1 MLKRA
6 FLVSTLVALAA
17 SGSTAVSLAAGRHG
31 GGFGFGAA
39 PEAIIPAS
47 ADLYVGLNLEGAQGA
62 ALSQLWAAY
71 QTHPGTAAALAHLQT
86 ALGRTSLLPAS
97 RLLSSFGARVGIAI
111 WTPGA
116 TGPAAQPGA
125 TGPAAQ
131 LRAGPTARLRAGPAA
146 QPRVALVAPL
156 RVSTFLSGTGPLAG
170 LASFSPIASYL
181 GTTVYRVT
189 FRDGGTAYGE
199 IVAGD
204 GVLTTDLDTAERV
217 VDAAT
222 FHLPALA
229 TSAGFVTAT
238 AQLPQPRALTFYVTP
253 HFFRRVAARGANG
266 ALPGQAPM
274 VPGALQQPYA
284 GAVVAAPDGLSI
296 VSSVQHV
303 SPGLLHLSPNAGAS
317 VVGSNALLYASV
329 DDLAAMLASPGVLPA
344 NALTRLQVQSGIA
357 VQRDILPL
365 IRHEVVVDVN
375 DEVSDVL
382 LVAREASAGSSQTV
396 PALPGSIELATWVDE
411 PGAAEQSVA
420 RLVAA
425 ISRLVR
431 QQGLGAS
438 AGPPV
443 IKMTLPDG
451 STAYGIRALP
461 GVSYTVRGHWLLLST
476 SLRADLS
483 AARVP
488 LAADAGYQAA
498 LARLAGAGPLVSV
511 EYTNVTRLLTV
522 VDAWLAFVKSRP
534 STGIAPGTFSTWR
547 QQIKPLIAPLH
558 SIVAVAR
565 RVGASGEQGRTFIT
579 IKP

>member
-1 MLKRA
+1 
-6 FLVSTLVALAA
+6 LV
-17 SGSTAVSLAAGRHG
+17 
-31 GGFGFGAA
+31 
-39 PEAIIPAS
+39 
-47 ADLYVGLNLEGAQGA
+47 
-62 ALSQLWAAY
+62 
-71 QTHPGTAAALAHLQT
+71 
-86 ALGRTSLLPAS
+86 
-97 RLLSSFGARVGIAI
+97 
-111 WTPGA
+111 
-116 TGPAAQPGA
+116 
-125 TGPAAQ
+125 AQ
-131 LRAGPTARLRAGPAA
+131 LRA
-146 QPRVALVAPL
+146 
-156 RVSTFLSGTGPLAG
+156 STFLSGTGPLAG
-170 LASFSPIASYL
+170 LADFSPIASYL

-253 HFFRRVAARGANG
+253 HFFRRLAARGANG
-266 ALPGQAPM
+266 ALPGQVPM
-274 VPGALQQPYA
+274 IPGALRQPYA
-284 GAVVAAPDGLSI
+284 SALVAAPGGLSV
-296 VSSVQHV
+296 VSSVQQMP
-303 SPGLLHLSPNAGAS
+303 PGLLHLSPNAGAS
-317 VVGSNALLYASV
+317 VVGSNVLLYASV
-329 DDLAAMLASPGVLPA
+329 DDLAAILASPGVLPA

-382 LVAREASAGSSQTV
+382 LAARVASAGSSQTV
-396 PALPGSIELATWVDE
+396 PALRGSIELATWVNE
-411 PGAAEQSVA
+411 PRAAEQSVA

-425 ISRLVR
+425 ISRLAR
-431 QQGLGAS
+431 QQGQGAP

-443 IKMTLPDG
+443 IKLTLPDG

-488 LAADAGYQAA
+488 LATDPSYQAA
-498 LARLAGAGPLVSV
+498 LARVAGAGPVVSV
-511 EYTNVTRLLTV
+511 EYINMTRLLTV
-522 VDAWLAFVKSRP
+522 VDAWLAFATSRP

-547 QQIKPLIAPLH
+547 QQIEPLIAPLH
-558 SIVAVAR
+558 SIVAVAH
-565 RVGASGEQGRTFIT
+565 RVGASGEQGQTFIT
-579 IKP
+579 IRP